1 MAERWV
7 PGKPHEAAPVAP
19 APTGVRTADG
29 RTTFLVAREVVKPG
43 KPVEHTV
50 EALAA
55 INDAAGKIRKVNY
68 VPYDPFGV
76 PNRQMDH
83 TALMAVFTHN
93 GRLFFSVPDGAAN
106 GRGRRVFL
114 IERETEEQQGSVS
127 VKGGNNN
134 QSLSLSSRTPL
145 QHYLSTITPGEVEVA
160 ERLLEP
166 WLHLEEGIL
175 EPHEK
180 PVAAEMAATR
190 QELSRSLAFVLEED
204 LMPVEDNSPVEHIV
218 TLADLARPV
227 SRPPQETPAAATARP
242 VPATLQLQTVPD
254 SMTADMIT
262 ESMVI
267 GPNQETPVP
276 LSPEA
281 PEEFALF
288 ETPKEGAAPRDFLRI
303 VVFGGSVA
311 TSVCEEGKWGDYKF
325 LDKNGLWKGPGRG
338 AGFILSLH
346 QTGAPDDN
354 VSISALRDP
363 VILARLKPGSTGL
376 DRDRLKNSR
385 TAAER
390 EAALQAHLEK
400 VRAGRLRPRSG
411 REDVLGG
418 ALPSGVTRG
427 NTVIP
432 KSVGSIPERESTPSI
447 TRTHIALAVGAALS
461 LAAVAGIALRGCP
474 EDEPQQ
480 ETPDMVAPNE
490 D

>member
-1 MAERWV
+1 MAERWE
-7 PGKPHEAAPVAP
+7 PGRPREAAPTAP
-19 APTGVRTADG
+19 VPTGVRTVDG
-29 RTTFLVAREVVKPG
+29 RTTFLVAKEVVKPG

-55 INDAAGKIRKVNY
+55 INSTAGKTRKVNY

-83 TALMAVFTHN
+83 KALMAVFTHN
-93 GRLFFSVPDGAAN
+93 GRLFFSVPDGAAD

-114 IERETEEQQGSVS
+114 IEREMEEQQGSVS
-127 VKGGNNN
+127 VKGGSNN
-134 QSLSLSSRTPL
+134 QSLSLSSRAPL
-145 QHYLSTITPGEVEVA
+145 QHYLSTITAGELEVA

-166 WLHLEEGIL
+166 WLHVEEGIL
-175 EPHEK
+175 ELHEK
-180 PVAAEMAATR
+180 PVMAEMADTR

-204 LMPVEDNSPVEHIV
+204 LTPVEGDSPVEHIV

-227 SRPPQETPAAATARP
+227 SRPPQEAPAATTVRP
-242 VPATLQLQTVPD
+242 VSSTLQLQTVPD
-254 SMTADMIT
+254 SMTADMIA
-262 ESMVI
+262 ESTVV
-267 GPNQETPVP
+267 GSNQETPIP
-276 LSPEA
+276 LSPAE

-288 ETPKEGAAPRDFLRI
+288 ETPREGTAPRDFLRI

-311 TSVCEEGKWGDYKF
+311 TSVCEEGKWGDYKL

-338 AGFILSLH
+338 AGFMLSLH

-363 VILARLKPGSTGL
+363 VILARLNPGSTGL
-376 DRDRLKNSR
+376 DRDRLKSSR

-390 EAALQAHLEK
+390 GAALQAHLEK
-400 VRAGRLRPRSG
+400 VRAGRLQPRSG
-411 REDVLGG
+411 RNDVLGG
-418 ALPSGVTRG
+418 ALPSGLTKG

-432 KSVGSIPERESTPSI
+432 KRGDGMAEQEAAPSL
-447 TRTHIALAVGAALS
+447 TRTRIAVAVGAALG
-461 LAAVAGIALRGCP
+461 LAAVAGIALRGCL
-474 EDEPQQ
+474 EDESQQ
-480 ETPDMVAPNE
+480 ETSGMVVPDE